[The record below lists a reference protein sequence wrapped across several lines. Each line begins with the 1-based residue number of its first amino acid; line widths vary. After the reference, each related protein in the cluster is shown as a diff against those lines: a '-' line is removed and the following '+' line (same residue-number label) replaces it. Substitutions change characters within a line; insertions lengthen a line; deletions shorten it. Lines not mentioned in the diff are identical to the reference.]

1 MPKTYKVGIVVEY
14 TPDMYNYLEWEDEY
28 NNEDEH
34 NQTRTE
40 DELIHKL
47 KSEVEEIIWNATKR
61 NELWHSID
69 LIEVVND

>member
-47 KSEVEEIIWNATKR
+47 KSEVEEIIWNASNH
-61 NELWHSID
+61 NELWHIID
-69 LIEVVND
+69 VIEVVND

>member
-1 MPKTYKVGIVVEY
+1 MPKTYKIGIVVEY

-40 DELIHKL
+40 DELIYKL
-47 KSEVEEIIWNATKR
+47 RSEVEEIIWDATKR
-61 NELWHSID
+61 NELWHMID

>member
-1 MPKTYKVGIVVEY
+1 MNKTYKVGIVVEY

-40 DELIHKL
+40 DELIYKL
-47 KSEVEEIIWNATKR
+47 KSEVEEIIWDATKR
-61 NELWHSID
+61 NELWQMIGV
-69 LIEVVND
+69 IEVVND

>member
-1 MPKTYKVGIVVEY
+1 MPKTYKIGIVVEY

-47 KSEVEEIIWNATKR
+47 KSEVEEIIWDATKR